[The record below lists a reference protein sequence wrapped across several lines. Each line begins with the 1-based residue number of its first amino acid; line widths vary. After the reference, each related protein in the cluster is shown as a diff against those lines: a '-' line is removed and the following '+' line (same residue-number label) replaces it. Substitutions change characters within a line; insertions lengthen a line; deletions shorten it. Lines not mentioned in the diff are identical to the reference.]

1 MGAGEVVENWARGS
15 HICWVLLSPRAGW
28 TGRFTGLSQ
37 PQPHPVLAV
46 TPPHQPGKGPGALR
60 GEVTARISDGRERQ
74 RQALNPGCLTP
85 EFMALR
91 MKLPLGF
98 WVFPLLN
105 PVSVAGKLASAGLQP
120 WVLSST
126 PAILTVL
133 TCALHSAKN
142 SAITHTTSGS
152 KSLEKADLLS
162 PSRNP

>member
-1 MGAGEVVENWARGS
+1 MGVGEVVDNWAGGS

-74 RQALNPGCLTP
+74 RQALNPGCPTP

-105 PVSVAGKLASAGLQP
+105 PVAVAGKLASALGSLCY
-120 WVLSST
+120 SSHPYSPHVCT
-126 PAILTVL
+126 
-133 TCALHSAKN
+133 ALRKEFCHH
-142 SAITHTTSGS
+142 THH
-152 KSLEKADLLS
+152 KWFQI
-162 PSRNP
+162 P